1 LLVDRLLFCVIGKA
15 NNAPRN
21 TNQLIHVSRSR
32 NQGANKL
39 GLQTASKIVGLRR
52 ALTRLLAC
60 LRPRP
65 RQGSRRDR
73 HDGAGTPDNTDALR
87 DPHQRAGQRRV
98 PLDADFLAIGETGL
112 HLLGEDSGGAPDQ
125 LLARLAA
132 LIGAALIGEDGVRDI
147 TIAPRNDAAAVDIG
161 SKSRPFDIRLRP

>member
-1 LLVDRLLFCVIGKA
+1 
-15 NNAPRN
+15 
-21 TNQLIHVSRSR
+21 
-32 NQGANKL
+32 
-39 GLQTASKIVGLRR
+39 
-52 ALTRLLAC
+52 
-60 LRPRP
+60 
-65 RQGSRRDR
+65 
-73 HDGAGTPDNTDALR
+73 
-87 DPHQRAGQRRV
+87 V

-112 HLLGEDSGGAPDQ
+112 HLLGEDSGGGEAPDQ